1 MTTNSSA
8 VPEKQKLVTQGFLIP
23 FILITSLFFLW
34 GVAHGMLDTLNK
46 HFQDMLN
53 MSKAQSGMIQ
63 FSVYTAYFGMALPA
77 GYFMKRFGYRRGII
91 LGLILFSSGAF
102 LIAATTS
109 FESFWIFL
117 ICLFIMGCGL
127 ATLETAANPYTTKL
141 GPKESAERRINFS
154 QSFNGLAWVVGP
166 LVGLFIY
173 GNNSSVEGEKLS
185 SMILPY
191 SVIGGTVFLV
201 ALLFVFTKLPEIA
214 EENDSDENTATA
226 SASPDNDIP
235 LIKQRHFVLGV
246 IAQFCY
252 VAAQTGVFSYLIN
265 FVTDVNQN
273 PHFDVAS
280 GPYFLSIG
288 FALFMI
294 GRMSGSFMM
303 GYFQPKKLLAIY
315 ALMCCLLLPV
325 VSAGA
330 GWISLIALYGVFFF
344 MSVMFPTIF
353 AMSIKDLG
361 PKTKKASSF
370 LVMSIVG
377 GAVFPP
383 VMGLIADKYNM
394 SVGFFAPI
402 PFFAFILYY
411 ALKGSSVKSNN

>member
-1 MTTNSSA
+1 
-8 VPEKQKLVTQGFLIP
+8 
-23 FILITSLFFLW
+23 
-34 GVAHGMLDTLNK
+34 MLDTLNK
-46 HFQDMLN
+46 HFQDMLQ

-77 GYFMKRFGYRRGII
+77 GYFMRRFGYKNGII
-91 LGLILFSSGAF
+91 LGLSLFASGAF

-154 QSFNGLAWVVGP
+154 QSFNGLAWVIGP
-166 LVGLFIY
+166 LIGLFIY
-173 GNNSSVEGEKLS
+173 GNNSNVEGEKLS

-191 SVIGGTVFLV
+191 SIIGGTVLLV
-201 ALLFVFTKLPEIA
+201 AILFIFAKLPEIK
-214 EENDSDENTATA
+214 EEETIDEDSVNT
-226 SASPDNDIP
+226 SVNSKP

-265 FVTDVNQN
+265 FVTDVNMT
-273 PHFDVAS
+273 PHFDVAN

-294 GRMSGSFMM
+294 GRMSGSYIMRF
-303 GYFQPKKLLAIY
+303 FVPTKLLAFY

-325 VSAGA
+325 VSIGA

-344 MSVMFPTIF
+344 MSIMFPTIF
-353 AMSIKDLG
+353 ALGIKDLG

-370 LVMSIVG
+370 IVMSIVG

-383 VMGLIADKYNM
+383 VMGLIADKFNM

-402 PFFAFILYY
+402 PFFIFILYFG
-411 ALKGSSVKSNN
+411 LKGYKVKSNT